1 MIMTGNTNHC
11 RQKTQRDS
19 TFPKP
24 HTLVIPKKEERLS
37 WESMA
42 SKVNKRF
49 PIPSFVSL
57 GNDEF

>member
-1 MIMTGNTNHC
+1 MTSNTNHS
-11 RQKTQRDS
+11 RQKTQRDRAL
-19 TFPKP
+19 PKP
-24 HTLVIPKKEERLS
+24 HALVIPKKEERLS
-37 WESMA
+37 WGYIA